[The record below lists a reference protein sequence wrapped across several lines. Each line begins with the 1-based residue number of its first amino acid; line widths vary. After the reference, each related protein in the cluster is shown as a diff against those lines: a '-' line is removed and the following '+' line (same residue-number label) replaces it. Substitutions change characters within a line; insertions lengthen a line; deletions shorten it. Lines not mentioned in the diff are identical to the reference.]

1 MVKYLLSG
9 NNFFLHDAIG
19 DFNSS
24 LSLSD
29 DAYGRKNTYR
39 MTSIET
45 INGGAGDDIIDLTSP
60 NTSIST
66 AMVING
72 EAGSDVIWASAG
84 DDTLNGGEG
93 NDVLFGGAGVDTLT
107 GGSGADIFEF
117 EKASGNDV
125 IKDYKLSQ
133 GDKLKFYLQAGDP
146 NTISLA
152 SGNTVKWGSL
162 SLTFEGASFSGLS
175 DISAEYIVL

>member
-1 MVKYLLSG
+1 M
-9 NNFFLHDAIG
+9 I
-19 DFNSS
+19 
-24 LSLSD
+24 
-29 DAYGRKNTYR
+29 
-39 MTSIET
+39 SIET
-45 INGGAGDDIIDLTSP
+45 INGGTGDDIIDLTSQ

-66 AMVING
+66 AMMING

>member
-1 MVKYLLSG
+1 M
-9 NNFFLHDAIG
+9 
-19 DFNSS
+19 
-24 LSLSD
+24 
-29 DAYGRKNTYR
+29 
-39 MTSIET
+39 
-45 INGGAGDDIIDLTSP
+45 
-60 NTSIST
+60 
-66 AMVING
+66 
-72 EAGSDVIWASAG
+72 IWG
-84 DDTLNGGEG
+84 PILMKF

-117 EKASGNDV
+117 EKASDNDV

-152 SGNTVKWGSL
+152 LGNTVKWGSL

-175 DISAEYIVL
+175 DISTEFIIP